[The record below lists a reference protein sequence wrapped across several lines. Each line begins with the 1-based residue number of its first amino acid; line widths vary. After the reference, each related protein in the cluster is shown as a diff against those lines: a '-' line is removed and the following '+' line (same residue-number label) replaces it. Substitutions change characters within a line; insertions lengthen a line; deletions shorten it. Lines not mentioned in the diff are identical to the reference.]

1 MKKIKEEEMEINTAE
16 KIEVWFKK
24 QKGKKCCI
32 KSRIRET
39 QKMQNEKFIS
49 NIRHKK

>member
-24 QKGKKCCI
+24 TK
-32 KSRIRET
+32 R
-39 QKMQNEKFIS
+39 QKML
-49 NIRHKK
+49 H